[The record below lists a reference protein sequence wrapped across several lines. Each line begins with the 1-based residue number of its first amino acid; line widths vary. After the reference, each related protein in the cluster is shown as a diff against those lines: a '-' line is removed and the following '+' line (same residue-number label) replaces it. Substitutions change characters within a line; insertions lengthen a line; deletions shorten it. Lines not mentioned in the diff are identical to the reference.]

1 MNRIEHKVIG
11 FAVIAAL
18 LFWLLDAL
26 VDYSFRYDEPFLDA
40 LFLNKTELSFRLLY
54 SICFLIFGLVM
65 GRVLSRQKHA
75 EEALM
80 SKISEQKRAEEKL
93 KLFSQAIEEAMD
105 GVQITDLD
113 GRIIYSNKAIEEIYG
128 FSASDFLGKHVGEMN
143 ADKEFAGKVIIPGIR
158 ETGRWN
164 GEVMVLHR
172 DGRAFPIWLSASIVK
187 DDRGEPMAMLG
198 IIRDITLRKLAEQDR
213 ENLIHKLNDALANI
227 KTLKG
232 LLPICAWCNKI
243 RDDKGYWNRVETYI
257 KERSD
262 ASFTHCICPECLKK
276 ESPEAYDEVLR
287 DRSELLGK
295 LPPETE

>member
-1 MNRIEHKVIG
+1 
-11 FAVIAAL
+11 
-18 LFWLLDAL
+18 
-26 VDYSFRYDEPFLDA
+26 
-40 LFLNKTELSFRLLY
+40 
-54 SICFLIFGLVM
+54 
-65 GRVLSRQKHA
+65 
-75 EEALM
+75 M